1 MCVCVCV
8 LCVCLFVFH
17 MRGCVNVGVWV
28 CRGLVRVCCVLGVV
42 VPVWVRADLGDRVR
56 CGGVGCGVCLVI
68 EECVVDVSEW
78 RDVGAVA
85 VSVSVH
91 VGQKEHGACGVG
103 VGSRV

>member
-1 MCVCVCV
+1 M
-8 LCVCLFVFH
+8 
-17 MRGCVNVGVWV
+17 
-28 CRGLVRVCCVLGVV
+28 
-42 VPVWVRADLGDRVR
+42 
-56 CGGVGCGVCLVI
+56 CLVI